1 MNELWVARDENETL
15 HAYRDHKPD
24 WVSATKW
31 TMGEF
36 KGKWVGQ
43 IDSDLFP
50 DLKPGE
56 CRRLV
61 MESEVRE

>member
-1 MNELWVARDENETL
+1 MSELWVARDENETL
-15 HAYRDHKPD
+15 HIYREREPD
-24 WVSATKW
+24 WVFSTEW

-36 KGKWVGQ
+36 NGKWAGK

-61 MESEVRE
+61 MESEVSR